1 MGKRSFRLE
10 ILTPEKP
17 FFIGD
22 AVSLTVPV
30 SDGMIGI
37 EALREP
43 LAAAVRD
50 GKASFTLPDGERRE
64 FSVSRGMLGVKKTG
78 VKILCEYA
86 SFPEDID
93 ADRER
98 ELLREAEAQ
107 LRAKKSAADLAF
119 SKLMIGR
126 ALNNLRIKKGTGGF
140 DS

>member
-1 MGKRSFRLE
+1 VGKRSFRLE

-64 FSVSRGMLGVKKTG
+64 FSVSRGMLDVKKTG

-140 DS
+140 DG